1 MNITGIITEYNPL
14 HNGHLYHIKESK
26 KLTNCD
32 GLICVMSGNFVQR
45 GNPALIDKW
54 SRAETALKNGIDL
67 VIELPTI
74 YSLSSAEFFAFG
86 SVSLLDNLGIV
97 NNLCFGSESGD
108 IALIKQI
115 SDILAKEPENFKL
128 QLKSYLDKGTSYPIA
143 RSKALSSLFE
153 NDSYITDILSSSN
166 NILGIEYCKS
176 LIKLNSNIMPYTI
189 QRKGSSYNSINIE
202 NTFCSATSI
211 RKHLKEKNNNID
223 FLAEK
228 VPLNSFNVIKNMYN
242 KNSLTFEDSI
252 LNFLKFKIFTY
263 ENKLENIPD
272 VSEGLHNK
280 IYKSLHESNT
290 YEELISKI
298 KSKRY
303 TETRINR
310 ILCQYFVGFDNYN
323 TKMLRTLSCPYA
335 RVLGFNK
342 RGREI
347 LRKLKNTSLIPIYIK
362 LPKNLNH
369 TLELDIQATKA
380 YSLLNNSVS
389 PNSDYLVSPI
399 TLFK

>member
-1 MNITGIITEYNPL
+1 MNVTGIITEYNPL

-45 GNPALIDKW
+45 GTPALIDKW
-54 SRAETALKNGIDL
+54 SRAQTALKNGIDL

-86 SVSLLDNLGIV
+86 AVSLLNNLGIV

-108 IALIKQI
+108 IAIIKQI
-115 SDILAKEPENFKL
+115 SDILIKEPENFKL

-153 NDSYITDILSSSN
+153 NDSSITDVLSSSN

-176 LIKLNSNIMPYTI
+176 LIKLNSNIRPYTI
-189 QRKGSSYNSINIE
+189 QRKGSAYNSINIE
-202 NTFCSATSI
+202 NKFCSATSI
-211 RKHLKEKNNNID
+211 RKHLKEKDNSID
-223 FLAEK
+223 LLVEK
-228 VPLNSFNVIKNMYN
+228 VPLNSFNIIKNMYS
-242 KNSLTFEDSI
+242 KNSLTFEDS
-252 LNFLKFKIFTY
+252 LLSFLKFKIFTC
-263 ENKLENIPD
+263 ENKLENLPD

-290 YEELISKI
+290 YKELISRI

-303 TETRINR
+303 TQTRINR

-323 TKMLRTLSCPYA
+323 TKILRTLSCPYA

-347 LRKLKNTSLIPIYIK
+347 LRELKNTSLIPIYIK
-362 LPKNLNH
+362 LPKDLSD

-380 YSLLNNSVS
+380 YSLINKSVS
-389 PNSDYLVSPI
+389 PNSDYLISPI
-399 TLFK
+399 TLF

>member
-45 GNPALIDKW
+45 GTPALIDKW

-67 VIELPTI
+67 IIELPTI

-86 SVSLLDNLGIV
+86 AVSLLNNLGLV

-108 IALIKQI
+108 IAIIKQI
-115 SDILAKEPENFKL
+115 ADILVKEPENFKL
-128 QLKSYLDKGTSYPIA
+128 QLKSYLGEGTSYPIA
-143 RSKALSSLFE
+143 RSKALSNLFE

-211 RKHLKEKNNNID
+211 RKHLKKKNNSID
-223 FLAEK
+223 LLAEK

-263 ENKLENIPD
+263 ENKLENLPD

-280 IYKSLHESNT
+280 IYKSLHESTT
-290 YEELISKI
+290 YEELICRI

-323 TKMLRTLSCPYA
+323 TKILRALSCPYA

-347 LRKLKNTSLIPIYIK
+347 LRELKNTSSIPIYIK

-380 YSLLNNSVS
+380 YSLVNKSVS
-389 PNSDYLVSPI
+389 PNSDYLISPI

>member
-45 GNPALIDKW
+45 GTPALIDKW
-54 SRAETALKNGIDL
+54 SRSHTALKNGIDL

-86 SVSLLDNLGIV
+86 AVSLLNNLGIV

-108 IALIKQI
+108 IAIIKQI
-115 SDILAKEPENFKL
+115 ADILIKEPEKFKL
-128 QLKSYLDKGTSYPIA
+128 QLKSYLDKGTSYPTA
-143 RSKALSSLFE
+143 RSKALSSLFK
-153 NDSYITDILSSSN
+153 NDSSIADVISSSN

-176 LIKLNSNIMPYTI
+176 LIKLNSNISPYTI
-189 QRKGSSYNSINIE
+189 QRKGSAYNNINIE
-202 NTFCSATSI
+202 NKFCSATSI
-211 RKHLKEKNNNID
+211 RKHLKEKDNSIN
-223 FLAEK
+223 LLVEK
-228 VPLNSFNVIKNMYN
+228 VPPDSFSVIKNMYN
-242 KNSLTFEDSI
+242 KNSLTFEDLI

-263 ENKLENIPD
+263 ENKLQNLPD

-280 IYKSLHESNT
+280 IYKSLHQSNT
-290 YEELISKI
+290 YEELISRI

-323 TKMLRTLSCPYA
+323 TEILRTLSCPYA

-347 LRKLKNTSLIPIYIK
+347 LRELKNTSLIPIYVK
-362 LPKNLNH
+362 LPKNLSD

-380 YSLLNNSVS
+380 YSLINRSVS
-389 PNSDYLVSPI
+389 PNSDYLISPI
-399 TLFK
+399 TLF